1 MLEQCYMLNNDDF
14 FRKLDDSLKTDK
26 NVTISEIFFTRQAW
40 RNEQLSKDEEE
51 KLISDGWQHF
61 LESCSLPCYYYRSMW
76 VSYSVLAENATE
88 LIIPAF
94 KQVFNAWEQEPYP
107 HLWRISFTNL
117 KDSKGLDFKMVGD
130 FQDITKNA
138 IRYYYPSERFFRIDI
153 DEKQAVPISL
163 S

>member
-61 LESCSLPCYYYRSMW
+61 LESFSLPCYYYRSMW
-76 VSYSVLAENATE
+76 V
-88 LIIPAF
+88 IPF
-94 KQVFNAWEQEPYP
+94 HKKSDTYNF
-107 HLWRISFTNL
+107 
-117 KDSKGLDFKMVGD
+117 
-130 FQDITKNA
+130 
-138 IRYYYPSERFFRIDI
+138 
-153 DEKQAVPISL
+153 
-163 S
+163 